1 MLIKTVHFLFGKPCK
16 KGDSFQTK
24 FPRFIYWSA
33 VVFYFFG
40 MIFFGIFSFIDTV
53 FIGSLIS
60 GGLFFP
66 LIFRFVYF
74 INLKMRGLERE
85 V

>member
-1 MLIKTVHFLFGKPCK
+1 MLIKFVHFLFGKPCK
-16 KGDSFQTK
+16 KVIRSKLSFHVL
-24 FPRFIYWSA
+24 FIG
-33 VVFYFFG
+33 VQLYF
-40 MIFFGIFSFIDTV
+40 IFWNAILWDFSFIDTV

-66 LIFRFVYF
+66 LIFRFIYF

>member
-1 MLIKTVHFLFGKPCK
+1 MLIKFVHLLFGKPCEK
-16 KGDSFQTK
+16 VIRSKLSFHVL
-24 FPRFIYWSA
+24 FIG
-33 VVFYFFG
+33 VQLYFIFG
-40 MIFFGIFSFIDTV
+40 MLLFGILSFIDTV

-66 LIFRFVYF
+66 LIFRFIYY

-85 V
+85 A

>member
-1 MLIKTVHFLFGKPCK
+1 MLIKFVHFYLENRVKKVIRSKLSFHVLFIGV
-16 KGDSFQTK
+16 QLY
-24 FPRFIYWSA
+24 FIFWNA
-33 VVFYFFG
+33 
-40 MIFFGIFSFIDTV
+40 ILWDFSFIDTV

-66 LIFRFVYF
+66 LIFRFIYF

>member
-1 MLIKTVHFLFGKPCK
+1 MLIKFVHLLFGKPCE

-24 FPRFIYWSA
+24 FPRFIYWSV

-40 MIFFGIFSFIDTV
+40 MLLFGILSFIDTV

-66 LIFRFVYF
+66 LIFRFIYY

-85 V
+85 A